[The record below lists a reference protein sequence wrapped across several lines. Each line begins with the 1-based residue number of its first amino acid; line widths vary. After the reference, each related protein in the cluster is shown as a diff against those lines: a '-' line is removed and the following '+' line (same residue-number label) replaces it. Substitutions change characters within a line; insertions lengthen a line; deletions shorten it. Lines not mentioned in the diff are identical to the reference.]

1 MPQTQRQ
8 LEPMAIFA
16 KNFFQHPRMLG
27 SVIPSSRF
35 LIRRLLGEID
45 FARARVFV
53 EYGPGVGTIT
63 RHILRRM
70 RPDAVLVV
78 LETNPEFVSYLRRT
92 LPDPRLRVVHG
103 SAATVRSALAAAGV
117 ERADYAISGIP
128 FSTMPE
134 GVRHDILRAT
144 REALRP
150 SGTFLVYQ
158 FSPRVLPYLR
168 EVFSRVRREF
178 EPLNVLPAHLFYAS
192 SAADA

>member
-1 MPQTQRQ
+1 MPQTQRP

-45 FARARVFV
+45 FGRARVFV

-134 GVRHDILRAT
+134 QVRADILRAT
-144 REALRP
+144 RDVLRP
-150 SGTFLVYQ
+150 SGAFLVYQ
-158 FSPRVLPYLR
+158 FSPKVLPYLR

-178 EPLNVLPAHLFYAS
+178 EPLNVLPAHLFFAS
-192 SAADA
+192 STTDA